1 MEKKEIIALLTYIQ
15 YLNGLYC
22 DANGDI
28 EPADIN
34 DEIDEL
40 LSFQINYLSE
50 TVDD

>member
-15 YLNGLYC
+15 YLNGLY
-22 DANGDI
+22 NESI

-40 LSFQINYLSE
+40 LSFQINHLSE
-50 TVDD
+50 TLDD

>member
-15 YLNGLYC
+15 YLNGLY
-22 DANGDI
+22 NSSI